1 MITNTNSISKLQ
13 LYIFI
18 IQSQIGIGL
27 LSLPNAVQS
36 TAKGDG
42 WISTLIAGV
51 VVQITLFIYWLLL
64 RKYPNAT
71 YTDITKKILGK
82 YVGKFCNIFIYIY
95 FIMIGSLACVLFI
108 RSITLWLLP
117 LTPMWVLSL
126 IIILSSIYLTIS
138 DLRIISRFFVLASVL
153 IILLFLLSFF
163 TFYLPNEL
171 RFILPI
177 GHSGVKNILLGSHKS
192 LLSILGFESL
202 LLIFPFVLDTEKG
215 ILNTVSLA
223 NFSVTLFY
231 TYFTFICLV
240 SFSPTQLLQIR
251 EPVLYLFKALSFE
264 MIDRLDLIFI
274 SVWIVPMT
282 TSVILYLFLSAKS
295 ISNEKTFKKNVCIS
309 GILIFFI
316 TIIPFD
322 EDQLAIFD
330 KYVTYLSYVVVFG
343 LPFILLCLSFIISKT
358 ERSEQL

>member
-1 MITNTNSISKLQ
+1 MITNINSISKLQ
-13 LYIFI
+13 LYFFI

-27 LSLPNAVQS
+27 LALPNVVRG

-42 WISTLIAGV
+42 WISTLIAGIA
-51 VVQITLFIYWLLL
+51 VQITLIIYWLLL
-64 RKYPNAT
+64 KKYPNAI
-71 YTDITKKILGK
+71 YTEITKKILGK
-82 YVGKFCNIFIYIY
+82 YVGKFCNVFIYLY

-108 RSITLWLLP
+108 RSVTLWLLP

-163 TFYLPNEL
+163 TFYIPKEF
-171 RFILPI
+171 RFILPV

-192 LLSILGFESL
+192 LLSMLGFESL
-202 LLIFPFVLDTEKG
+202 LLIFPYVLDSEKE
-215 ILNTVSLA
+215 ILKTVSFA
-223 NFSVTLFY
+223 NFSVTIFY
-231 TYFTFICLV
+231 TFFTFLCLI

-251 EPVLYLFKALSFE
+251 EPVLYLFKVISFE
-264 MIDRLDLIFI
+264 MLDRLDLIFL

-282 TSVILYLFLSAKS
+282 TSVINYLFLSAKS
-295 ISNEKTFKKNVCIS
+295 ISNEKTYKKNVFIS
-309 GILIFFI
+309 GILIFII
-316 TIIPFD
+316 TILPFD
-322 EDQLAIFD
+322 EDQLVLFD

-343 LPFILLCLSFIISKT
+343 LPLILFCLSFLISKT

>member
-1 MITNTNSISKLQ
+1 MITNSNSISKLQ
-13 LYIFI
+13 LYFFI

-27 LSLPNAVQS
+27 LALPNVVQS

-51 VVQITLFIYWLLL
+51 SVQITLIIYWLLL
-64 RKYPNAT
+64 RKYPNAI
-71 YTDITKKILGK
+71 YTDITKKLLGK
-82 YVGKFCNIFIYIY
+82 YIGKVCNLFIYIY
-95 FIMIGSLACVLFI
+95 FIMIGSLACVLFV

-126 IIILSSIYLTIS
+126 VIILSSVYLAIS

-163 TFYLPNEL
+163 TIYLPKDFS
-171 RFILPI
+171 FILPLA
-177 GHSGVKNILLGSHKS
+177 HSGMKKILLGSHKS
-192 LLSILGFESL
+192 LLSMLGFESL
-202 LLIFPFVLDTEKG
+202 LLIFPFVLVSEKG
-215 ILNTVSLA
+215 ILKTVSLA

-231 TYFTFICLV
+231 SYFTFLCLII
-240 SFSPTQLLQIR
+240 FSPTQILQIR

-264 MIDRLDLIFI
+264 MIDRLDLIFL

-282 TSVILYLFLSAKS
+282 TSVINYIFLSAKS
-295 ISNEKTFKKNVCIS
+295 ISNEKSFKKNVFIS
-309 GILIFFI
+309 GILIFII
-316 TIIPFD
+316 TIFPFD
-322 EDQLAIFD
+322 EDQLALFD
-330 KYVTYLSYVVVFG
+330 KYVTYISYLVVFG
-343 LPFILLCLSFIISKT
+343 LPLILLCLSFIISKT